1 MKTKEELLAMSHEE
15 LVEYA
20 ISQQSRAYSNEFIV
34 KQNARLKELLAA
46 VGIAY
51 ETYKREIL

>member
-15 LVEYA
+15 LAAYA
-20 ISQQSRAYSNEFIV
+20 TVQQSRAYSNEFIV

-46 VGIAY
+46 VGIVY
-51 ETYKREIL
+51 DTYKREMP